1 MTLLE
6 LLTLLR
12 KHLKLVIMLPIVCM
26 VAMGLASVLMM
37 SDTYTATT
45 DMYVLASSEGS
56 NSSSAL
62 SSDLSA
68 SQMLTNDVATLL
80 QSDRVMTDAA
90 DQLGLPNLRGYNIT
104 VTSESTTRVIT
115 LQVTSS
121 DAQGSANV
129 ANALA
134 DCVSNVAQEVMNVES
149 VNVID
154 EAPTPEAPSG
164 PNRMLYVAVAAM
176 AGLFAA
182 VAIVVL
188 MDVIDTRVRSAED
201 VEELLE
207 LPVIGRIPQM
217 KGGR

>member
-37 SDTYTATT
+37 NDTYTATT

-80 QSDRVMTDAA
+80 QSDRVMSDAA
-90 DQLGLPNLRGYNIT
+90 DQLGLPNLRGYDIT

-188 MDVIDTRVRSAED
+188 MDVIDTRVRSAGD

>member
-134 DCVSNVAQEVMNVES
+134 DCVSNVAQEVMDVES
-149 VNVID
+149 DNVIA

-164 PNRMLYVAVAAM
+164 PNRMLYVAVAGM

-207 LPVIGRIPQM
+207 LPVIGRIPEM

>member
-80 QSDRVMTDAA
+80 QSDRVMSDAA

>member
-37 SDTYTATT
+37 NDTYTATT

-80 QSDRVMTDAA
+80 QSDRVMSDAA

-149 VNVID
+149 VNMID

-207 LPVIGRIPQM
+207 LPVIGRIPEM

>member
-26 VAMGLASVLMM
+26 VAMGLASVLIMN
-37 SDTYTATT
+37 DTYTATT

-90 DQLGLPNLRGYNIT
+90 DQLGLPNLRGYDIT

-188 MDVIDTRVRSAED
+188 MDVVDTRVRSAED

>member
-12 KHLKLVIMLPIVCM
+12 KHLKLVIVLPIVCM

-37 SDTYTATT
+37 NDTYTATT

-90 DQLGLPNLRGYNIT
+90 DQLGLPNLRGYDIT

-207 LPVIGRIPQM
+207 LPVIGRIPEM

>member
-37 SDTYTATT
+37 NDTYTATT

-80 QSDRVMTDAA
+80 QSDRVMSDAA

-201 VEELLE
+201 AEELLE
-207 LPVIGRIPQM
+207 LPVIGRIPEM

>member
-6 LLTLLR
+6 LFGLLR
-12 KHLKLVIMLPIVCM
+12 KHLKMVVALPIACM
-26 VAMGLASVLMM
+26 VVMGLVSVLAM
-37 SDTYTATT
+37 SDSYTATT
-45 DMYVLASSEGS
+45 NMYVLASSSGD
-56 NSSSAL
+56 SSTSAL

-80 QSDRVMTDAA
+80 QSDRVTSDAA
-90 DQLGLPNLRGYNIT
+90 KSVGLKNLKDYKVS
-104 VTSESTTRVIT
+104 VTSETTTRVIT
-115 LQVTSS
+115 LSVTGT
-121 DAQGSANV
+121 DAQGAANV

-134 DCVSNVAQEVMNVES
+134 ESVSDVAREVMDVES

-154 EAPTPEAPSG
+154 EAPTPQAPSG
-164 PNRMLYVAVAAM
+164 PNRLLYMAVAFM

-188 MDVIDTRVRSAED
+188 MDIIDTRVRSAED
-201 VEELLE
+201 AEELLG
-207 LPVIGRIPQM
+207 LPVIGRIPEM

>member
-37 SDTYTATT
+37 NDTYTATT

-80 QSDRVMTDAA
+80 QSDRVMSDAA
-90 DQLGLPNLRGYNIT
+90 DQLGLPSLRGFDIT

-164 PNRMLYVAVAAM
+164 PNRTLYVAVAAM

-207 LPVIGRIPQM
+207 LPVIGRIPEM

>member
-37 SDTYTATT
+37 NDTYTATT

-207 LPVIGRIPQM
+207 LPVIGRIPEM

>member
-56 NSSSAL
+56 KSSSAL

-80 QSDRVMTDAA
+80 QSDRVMSDAA

-207 LPVIGRIPQM
+207 LPVIGRIPEM

>member
-37 SDTYTATT
+37 NDTYTATT
-45 DMYVLASSEGS
+45 DMYVLASSDGS

-90 DQLGLPNLRGYNIT
+90 DQLGLPNLRGYDIT

-207 LPVIGRIPQM
+207 LPVIGRIPEM

>member
-37 SDTYTATT
+37 NDTYTATT

-80 QSDRVMTDAA
+80 QSDRVMSDAA
-90 DQLGLPNLRGYNIT
+90 NQLGLPNLRGYDIT

-176 AGLFAA
+176 AGLFVA

-207 LPVIGRIPQM
+207 LPVIGRIPGM

>member
-37 SDTYTATT
+37 NDRYTATT
-45 DMYVLASSEGS
+45 DMYVLASSEGG

-90 DQLGLPNLRGYNIT
+90 DQLGLPNLRGYDIT

-164 PNRMLYVAVAAM
+164 PNRMLYVAVAGM

-207 LPVIGRIPQM
+207 LPVIGRIPEM

>member
-37 SDTYTATT
+37 NDTYTATT

-80 QSDRVMTDAA
+80 QSDRVMSDAA
-90 DQLGLPNLRGYNIT
+90 DQLGLPNLRGFDIT

-207 LPVIGRIPQM
+207 LPVIGRIPEM